1 MIVAKVCIMPIINKY
16 YFFTKFRFLQGI
28 MFVDVKKISIAILE
42 DEEIIRNALIT
53 LLCVQPDI
61 EIAAT
66 YETGEAALDQ
76 LSHKPVDVL
85 LFDINLPGISGIETI
100 SRLKTVQPQIQ
111 CMAITSYDDADN
123 IFNALKAGATGY
135 MLKNIQPDKLS
146 EAIKEIH
153 AGGSP
158 MSSQIARKVVTEFA
172 SLKEDVLYS
181 AALSRRENEILQL
194 LAKGFRYKEISA
206 QLFISVETVRTHI
219 RNIYEKLQVKT
230 RDEAIRKVKS

>member
-1 MIVAKVCIMPIINKY
+1 MDAK
-16 YFFTKFRFLQGI
+16 
-28 MFVDVKKISIAILE
+28 FVNVKKISIAILE

-61 EIAAT
+61 EIVAT
-66 YETGEAALDQ
+66 YETGESALEG
-76 LSHKPVDVL
+76 LGKNPVDVL

-100 SRLKTVQPQIQ
+100 SRLKALQPQIQ

-135 MLKNIQPDKLS
+135 MLKNIQPDKLR
-146 EAIKEIH
+146 EAIQEIH

-158 MSSQIARKVVTEFA
+158 MSSQIARKVVMEFA
-172 SLKEDVLYS
+172 NIKEDVLYS
-181 AALSRRENEILQL
+181 AVLSRRENEILQL

>member
-1 MIVAKVCIMPIINKY
+1 MS
-16 YFFTKFRFLQGI
+16 
-28 MFVDVKKISIAILE
+28 KISIAILE

-61 EIAAT
+61 EVAAT
-66 YETGEAALDQ
+66 FETGEEALKV
-76 LSHKPVDVL
+76 LTKSPVDVL
-85 LFDINLPGISGIETI
+85 LFDINLPGISGIDTVA
-100 SRLKTVQPQIQ
+100 RLKQTHPQIQ
-111 CMAITSYDDADN
+111 CMAITSYDDAEN
-123 IFNALKAGATGY
+123 VFNALKSGATGY
-135 MLKNIQPDKLS
+135 MLKNIQPDKLT

-172 SLKEDVLYS
+172 SIKEDVIYS
-181 AALSRRENEILQL
+181 SSLSRRENEILQL

>member
-1 MIVAKVCIMPIINKY
+1 MPIINKY

-76 LSHKPVDVL
+76 LSDKPVDVL

-172 SLKEDVLYS
+172 NLKEDVLYS

>member
-1 MIVAKVCIMPIINKY
+1 MPIINKY
-16 YFFTKFRFLQGI
+16 YFFTKFRVLQDI

-66 YETGEAALDQ
+66 FETGEHALEALTKQ
-76 LSHKPVDVL
+76 PVDVL

-100 SRLKTVQPQIQ
+100 SRLKAVQPQIQ

-146 EAIKEIH
+146 EAIQEIH

-158 MSSQIARKVVTEFA
+158 MSSQIARKVVIEFA
-172 SLKEDVLYS
+172 NIKEDVLYS

>member
-1 MIVAKVCIMPIINKY
+1 MD
-16 YFFTKFRFLQGI
+16 I
-28 MFVDVKKISIAILE
+28 MFVEVKKITIAILE
-42 DEEIIRNALIT
+42 DEEIIRNSLIT
-53 LLCVQPDI
+53 LLCVQPDL
-61 EIAAT
+61 EIAGT
-66 YETGEAALDQ
+66 FETGESALEALTQ
-76 LSHKPVDVL
+76 KPVDVL
-85 LFDINLPGISGIETI
+85 LFDINLPGITGIETI
-100 SRLKTVQPQIQ
+100 SRLKAVHPQIQ

-135 MLKNIQPDKLS
+135 MLKNIQPDKLG
-146 EAIKEIH
+146 EAIKEIY

-158 MSSQIARKVVTEFA
+158 MSSQIARKVVLEFA
-172 SLKEDVLYS
+172 NLKEDILYS